1 MNGGDPLR
9 IPKKGLNL
17 IGLLAIFSF
26 VGLLLLETLTLIA
39 GVPVVVDGIRNP
51 VISTESDLILPYY
64 GCNESSAS
72 SYFEISP
79 EINGTLNFVENRI
92 IFTPNGSFNNGRIY
106 GVKYGCGE
114 SINRIS
120 FRAEKPTYL
129 GYVVVSDFREHIV
142 IAFNMDVSRSDI
154 ERNISFEPSL
164 PYTTRWYGNTL
175 VMEPESTSRGAYTLT
190 IKGNVSVEGKNRS
203 INLET
208 VYYAGHGILDFTGK
222 YAIPEEGSTWTYIIL
237 PPGLPVILN
246 RLSGTS
252 FVAYFLFV
260 VSAILISVGNIF
272 IRDGRKIAGTA
283 LSSLKRY
290 ELRVP
295 SDRSIFDIAALFFA
309 TISFTILFYLF
320 IGLFETNPTV
330 PQFGKM
336 PLWEQ
341 MYELSRAS
349 VWEELITRIPF
360 IGILLLII
368 HVYRGEREAPL
379 YRYIIGGKFRMERSV
394 MILIFLCAGMFGF
407 VHMVAGWD
415 VFKVLPAM
423 VGGLAMG
430 YLYAKWGIWASIT
443 LHFATNY
450 LSMPTEL
457 FDSII
462 LDTAIGLFFLGSII
476 IGIFFFYLYSKAFIL
491 HIMSRKEARGSGPGE
506 PYALPPPYRQEPPE
520 FAVKNGEIPYAQH
533 PYRCHVCGNIEAE
546 YLGKGLLKCTRCGS
560 LSIMPPS
567 PPDIGPP
574 KV

>member
-26 VGLLLLETLTLIA
+26 IGLLLLETLTLIA

-51 VISTESDLILPYY
+51 ILSTESDLILPYY
-64 GCNESSAS
+64 GCNESSAA
-72 SYFEISP
+72 SYFELTP
-79 EINGTLNFVENRI
+79 EINGTLDFVENRI
-92 IFTPNGSFNNGRIY
+92 IFTPNGSFDNGRVY
-106 GVKYGCGE
+106 AVRYGCGE
-114 SINRIS
+114 FTDQIS
-120 FRAEKPTYL
+120 FRAKKPTYL
-129 GYVVVSDFREHIV
+129 EYAIISGFRNHIV
-142 IAFNMDVSRSDI
+142 IAFNMDVNRSGI
-154 ERNISFEPSL
+154 ERNISFDPSL

-175 VMEPESTSRGAYTLT
+175 VMEPESTSRGVYTVT
-190 IKGNVSVEGKNRS
+190 IKGNVSVEGKNSS
-203 INLET
+203 ISLET

-237 PPGLPVILN
+237 PPGLPVVLN

-252 FVAYFLFV
+252 FIAYFLFV

-272 IRDGRKIAGTA
+272 IRDGRKIASTA

-290 ELRVP
+290 ELKVP
-295 SDRSIFDIAALFFA
+295 SERSIFDIAALFFA
-309 TISFTILFYLF
+309 TISFTILFYLL
-320 IGLFETNPTV
+320 IGLFEPNPTI

-336 PLWEQ
+336 SLWEQ

-349 VWEELITRIPF
+349 VWEEMITRIPF
-360 IGILLLII
+360 IGIFLLII
-368 HVYRGEREAPL
+368 HLYRGKREAPL
-379 YRYIIGGKFRMERSV
+379 YRYIIGGRFRMDRTV
-394 MILIFLCAGMFGF
+394 MVLIFFCAGMFGF
-407 VHMVAGWD
+407 VHMIAGWD

-457 FDSII
+457 FDSFI
-462 LDTAIGLFFLGSII
+462 LDAVIGLFFLGSII
-476 IGIFFFYLYSKAFIL
+476 IGIFFFYLYSKAFVL
-491 HIMSRKEARGSGPGE
+491 HIMHKGHDGGSGKGE
-506 PYALPPPYRQEPPE
+506 QHVLPPPYWQETPK
-520 FAVKNGEIPYAQH
+520 FGVKNGEIPYAQH

-546 YLGKGLLKCTRCGS
+546 YMGKGLLKCTRCGS
-560 LSIMPPS
+560 LSRIPPS
-567 PPDIGPP
+567 PPEIPPP